1 LTAETDADAIYLH
14 VRGIGTDSL
23 QQPLQSCFYL
33 SMRSHKSRK
42 KASSPP
48 SPTAALQFQLE
59 VLPPALLPRLTLL
72 QNLYISRLDASL
84 IASIAAESGS
94 LDEARVVLEPLAKAS
109 VSEEEFQASLRYGD
123 GPAKVAASSSSSE
136 EAEYVKMEGLSEH
149 EAFQFLR
156 ITFPKPTNEELKR
169 VIKAAGGDV
178 RKALDVMLNTEYLKG
193 FEEKNT
199 PSFGVSTTTYIEDD
213 EDEDSIWAKRRPG
226 NVSRP
231 KTSPWFQTPTFPA
244 LEQSS
249 SQKSPRNSRSQTP
262 TRSQWDV
269 LDSQILFLSQS
280 LSLPSSRV
288 RSAFHANSSSLP
300 KTLRELL
307 KKIPEDRTDE
317 DIIANLRSSFKNVDV
332 SLLRKIV
339 SGTKHDIDTAMELC
353 RILDHDKP
361 YHSVRTIT
369 APSSNIKFSI
379 NLTKPPAP
387 EAQTQSGPRIVDHG
401 EGTYEEIMEL
411 RKWYLEKRNE
421 RFTAASQAYKRSKSD
436 AQLSGVAAYYAS
448 EGRDYDIKYRH
459 YSAIA
464 ANRLVQ
470 ENSRKNS
477 LDLHGVGV
485 RDALRIVEEGVTN
498 WWSHVEVLR
507 DRGEIKAVEK
517 FVIITGR
524 GDRYKSGGKLGPE
537 VSRWLRKNG
546 WGFEDEDGQI
556 VVWGLRKAALWP
568 KVDRV

>member
-1 LTAETDADAIYLH
+1 M
-14 VRGIGTDSL
+14 S
-23 QQPLQSCFYL
+23 
-33 SMRSHKSRK
+33 
-42 KASSPP
+42 
-48 SPTAALQFQLE
+48 
-59 VLPPALLPRLTLL
+59 
-72 QNLYISRLDASL
+72 
-84 IASIAAESGS
+84 
-94 LDEARVVLEPLAKAS
+94 KAS
-109 VSEEEFQASLRYGD
+109 VSEEEFQASLTFGD
-123 GPAKVAASSSSSE
+123 GQARIAASSSSSE

-149 EAFQFLR
+149 EAFRFLR
-156 ITFPKPTNEELKR
+156 MTFPKPTNEDLKG
-169 VIKAAGGDV
+169 VLKAAGGDV
-178 RKALDVMLNTEYLKG
+178 RKALDVLLNTEYLKG
-193 FEEKNT
+193 IEEKNT
-199 PSFGVSTTTYIEDD
+199 PSFGALTTTYIEDD
-213 EDEDSIWAKRRPG
+213 EDEDSIWAKKRPG
-226 NVSRP
+226 DMSRP
-231 KTSPWFQTPTFPA
+231 NTSPRFQTPTFPA

-249 SQKSPRNSRSQTP
+249 PQKSPRNSRSQTP
-262 TRSQWDV
+262 ARSRWDV

-288 RSAFHANSSSLP
+288 RSAFHANASSLP
-300 KTLRELL
+300 KSLHELL
-307 KKIPEDRTDE
+307 KEIPEGRTDE

-339 SGTKHDIDTAMELC
+339 SGTKHDIDTAMELS

-361 YHSVRTIT
+361 DHSVRTIS

-387 EAQTQSGPRIVDHG
+387 EAQTRSGPRIVDDG
-401 EGTYEEIMEL
+401 EGTHEEIMEL
-411 RKWYLEKRNE
+411 RQWYLEKRNE

-448 EGRDYDIKYRH
+448 EGRNYDIKYRH

-477 LDLHGVGV
+477 VDLHGVGV
-485 RDALRIVEEGVTN
+485 RDALRIVEEGLTN
-498 WWSHVEVLR
+498 WWSRVEVLR
-507 DRGEIKAVEK
+507 DRGEIKAVEE

-546 WGFEDEDGQI
+546 WGFEDGDGRI
-556 VVWGLRKAALWP
+556 VVWGLRKGALRP
-568 KVDRV
+568 KVNGV